1 MQKTIIPFVRK
12 SLEVMDTLFTIFESK
27 LSLPPGTLLN
37 SHSPSEPSGSEA
49 RTIKMLPRKLDPTS
63 GNHLLL
69 KDKENMKVAHGAHT
83 DFGSLSFLHNRLGG
97 LQVLPRGSSNI
108 EEDWVYVRPII
119 GHAICNIGDTLTL
132 YSGGILK
139 SSLHRVVPPPG
150 EQGAHERWS
159 VVFFSRP
166 GFGQD
171 LRALGEESEVVR
183 GAVGRMGGE
192 ERKRYEPGATSGE
205 WYTRR
210 MVNLRIKNRTV
221 SGFVCF
227 FYFSLFFLV
236 FFLVFFYTFFG
247 CTIWGY

>member
-1 MQKTIIPFVRK
+1 
-12 SLEVMDTLFTIFESK
+12 
-27 LSLPPGTLLN
+27 
-37 SHSPSEPSGSEA
+37 
-49 RTIKMLPRKLDPTS
+49 MLPRKLDPTS

-221 SGFVCF
+221 SEFVLF
-227 FYFSLFFLV
+227 TSSSSFSLLSSSLFFSILFLGVPFGVTEV
-236 FFLVFFYTFFG
+236 FGETLGTG
-247 CTIWGY
+247 ILDCK

>member
-1 MQKTIIPFVRK
+1 M
-12 SLEVMDTLFTIFESK
+12 
-27 LSLPPGTLLN
+27 
-37 SHSPSEPSGSEA
+37 
-49 RTIKMLPRKLDPTS
+49 
-63 GNHLLL
+63 

-119 GHAICNIGDTLTL
+119 GHAICNIGDNLTL

-183 GAVGRMGGE
+183 GAVEGMGGE

-221 SGFVCF
+221 SGFVLF
-227 FYFSLFFLV
+227 TFPPSSSFLFFSIL
-236 FFLVFFYTFFG
+236 FLGIPIGVTEGFG
-247 CTIWGY
+247 ETLGSGILDCK